1 MSSSGPVCRRAARS
15 AAAPALTARPRQA
28 RALGWQLT
36 PYAAAS
42 GGFLAVSV
50 LRHAWRPKCSGKRN
64 SPASSILLSTKHW
77 RYRPRRLRERIERCP
92 QVRKS
97 APVRVH
103 GQESARDSTTVTL
116 AGQGLHTQVLR
127 YTAFTCLCAS
137 RPG

>member
-1 MSSSGPVCRRAARS
+1 MLSWAGKPLPRNVFGGSYSKYVEFGSGVWQGRTEG
-15 AAAPALTARPRQA
+15 AAAPALTARPSQA

-64 SPASSILLSTKHW
+64 SPANSIPLSTKHW

-97 APVRVH
+97 APVRAH
-103 GQESARDSTTVTL
+103 GEESVREPTTGTL
-116 AGQGLHTQVLR
+116 A
-127 YTAFTCLCAS
+127 S
-137 RPG
+137 